1 MAKTDPHKA
10 EIFRNPSAADPA
22 YHDLDSRI
30 ALAGHPVHAML
41 VAFPIAGAFA
51 LAFCD
56 VAFWWTSDPFWARA
70 GLWASGGGFLMGC
83 LAALA
88 GAAELLLVPG
98 VRRRAA
104 AWSHAVA
111 AMVLLG
117 MMAASWSLRLQQGE
131 GAVLPWGLIL
141 SWMALGLVAVTGWH
155 GGKLVFEHQVGIALP
170 KDEDD
175 DPAIEPSEIK
185 GNSVS

>member
-1 MAKTDPHKA
+1 MASTDTRKDEVFH
-10 EIFRNPSAADPA
+10 NPSAADPA

-30 ALAGHPVHAML
+30 ALAGHPIHAML
-41 VAFPIAGAFA
+41 VAFPIAGTFA

-56 VAFWWTSDPFWARA
+56 VAFWWTGDLFWARA
-70 GLWASGGGFLMGC
+70 ALWASGGGFAMGC

-117 MMAASWSLRLQQGE
+117 VMAASWSLRLQQG
-131 GAVLPWGLIL
+131 ADAILPWGLIL
-141 SWMALGLVAVTGWH
+141 SWMALGLVGIAGWH
-155 GGKLVFEHQVGIALP
+155 GGKLVFEHQVGVSLPEEEDPALP
-170 KDEDD
+170 
-175 DPAIEPSEIK
+175 PSDTS
-185 GNSVS
+185 GNSAP

>member
-1 MAKTDPHKA
+1 MATKEARQGKDLH
-10 EIFRNPSAADPA
+10 NPSAADPA

-30 ALAGHPVHAML
+30 ALAGHPIHAML

-56 VAFWWTSDPFWARA
+56 VAYWWTSDLFWARA
-70 GLWASGGGFLMGC
+70 ALWASGGGFAMGC

-111 AMVLLG
+111 AMILLG
-117 MMAASWSLRLQQGE
+117 VMAASWSLRLQQG
-131 GAVLPWGLIL
+131 ADAILPWGLIL
-141 SWMALGLVAVTGWH
+141 SWLALGLVAIAGWH
-155 GGKLVFEHQVGIALP
+155 GGKLVFEHQVGVSLP
-170 KDEDD
+170 EEE
-175 DPAIEPSEIK
+175 DPALGPSEMK
-185 GNSVS
+185 GSSPS